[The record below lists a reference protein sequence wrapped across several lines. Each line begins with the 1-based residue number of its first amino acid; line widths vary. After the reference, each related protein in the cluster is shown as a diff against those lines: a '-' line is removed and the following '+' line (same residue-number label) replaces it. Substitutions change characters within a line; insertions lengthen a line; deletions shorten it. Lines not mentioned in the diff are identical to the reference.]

1 MEREAAM
8 SNAAERAYQSIR
20 QRIMDGSFAPGTP
33 LREEMLAGE
42 IGVSRTPVRD
52 ALRRLLADGLVE
64 STRNRGTFVAE
75 ITSDDLHEVYH
86 LRATLEGFAAN
97 RAATRITAEEITA
110 LEQLADEMEA
120 LDHSGTDL
128 EARTARFHALNTEF
142 HTVVVRAAR
151 SRRLEGMLG
160 WAFQVPLVLLKQY
173 RMQEWVNIAR
183 SNRQHRDIIEALVA
197 RNPEWAGL
205 MMGAHL
211 NATRP
216 AGLMAEL
223 ERKLAVV
230 VHNEGSGSP

>member
-1 MEREAAM
+1 M
-8 SNAAERAYQSIR
+8 SNAAERAYHSIR

-86 LRATLEGFAAN
+86 LRATLEGFAAS
-97 RAATRITAEEITA
+97 RAATRITPAELAA
-110 LEQLADEMEA
+110 LERLADEMEA
-120 LDHSGTDL
+120 LDGGTDL
-128 EARTARFHALNTEF
+128 DARTARFHALNTEF
-142 HTVVVRAAR
+142 HTVMVRAAR

-183 SNRQHRDIIEALVA
+183 SNRQHRDIIEALAA

-205 MMGAHL
+205 MVGAHL

-216 AGLMAEL
+216 ASLMAEM
-223 ERKLAVV
+223 ERRRPDI
-230 VHNEGSGSP
+230 VHNEDIESL